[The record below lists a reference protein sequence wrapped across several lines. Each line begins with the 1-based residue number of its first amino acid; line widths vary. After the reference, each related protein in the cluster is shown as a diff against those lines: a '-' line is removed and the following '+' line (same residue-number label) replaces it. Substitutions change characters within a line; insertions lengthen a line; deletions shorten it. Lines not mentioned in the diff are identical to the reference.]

1 MVAMRPAFG
10 EMPDVHHTVYSK
22 RVWKLIHH
30 ALTSYVIDR
39 ENQLRTENVGDREW
53 NELFD
58 YQDIIRD
65 IELHIIQPEDD

>member
-1 MVAMRPAFG
+1 MTPQRAPFG
-10 EMPDVHHTVYSK
+10 ELPDVHHVVYSK

-58 YQDIIRD
+58 YNDIIRD
-65 IELHIIQPEDD
+65 IELHILPEDD

>member
-1 MVAMRPAFG
+1 MTPRRAPFG
-10 EMPDVHHTVYSK
+10 ELPDVHHVVYSK

-30 ALTSYVIDR
+30 ALTTYVIDR

-58 YQDIIRD
+58 YNDIIND
-65 IELHIIQPEDD
+65 IELHILPEDD